1 MVLANGPFELNM
13 RGCQQ
18 GISNEAIS
26 MNTTAA
32 SLPVESPSKILLP
45 ALAGGAVAATLD
57 AISAF
62 VTFGWG
68 MPKAI
73 ASGVLGSS
81 AYQGGAGPW
90 ILGLALH
97 FFILI
102 VAAFLYGIAS
112 WRWSFLRV
120 NFLLSGI
127 YYGISIYL
135 FMNLVVLPLSAVPFP
150 VGPFKVSGLLQ
161 GLIAH
166 VVLVGVPIAASF
178 RFLSRSPRG

>member
-1 MVLANGPFELNM
+1 MSTATAEL
-13 RGCQQ
+13 
-18 GISNEAIS
+18 S
-26 MNTTAA
+26 
-32 SLPVESPSKILLP
+32 VESPPKILLA
-45 ALAGGAVAATLD
+45 ALVGGSVAATLD

-62 VTFGWG
+62 ATFGWG

-81 AYQGGAGPW
+81 AYQAGASAW

-97 FFILI
+97 FLILI
-102 VAAFLYGIAS
+102 AAAFLYGVAT

-120 NFLLSGI
+120 NFLLCGI

-150 VGPFKVSGLLQ
+150 VGPFKVSGVLQ

-166 VVLVGVPIAASF
+166 VVLVGLPIAASF
-178 RFLSRSPRG
+178 RFLSRSPG